1 MVNPTTALKAL
12 PTFTLIFIWLSI
24 FCYFRAMFS
33 AVQLGI
39 KYLRY
44 YITASNGKGHGV
56 HSPFV
61 FSFIQKVLNDHTSY
75 PEYSQIEMVRRK
87 LLQDPTMINVDDFGA
102 GSVVA
107 KTKSRSVAVIAGSS
121 LKPSKFSQLLFRMVK
136 HFQPRT
142 VFELGTS
149 LGITTSYLA
158 AGGTATVVTFEGAT
172 EIARIAKQTLATS
185 GLNDVQ
191 IIEGNLDDT
200 LVPAVEKL
208 QSLDF
213 AFIDGNH
220 RKEPTIRYFHQ
231 MMLKADESSVFVFDD
246 IHWSEEME
254 SAWEEIKND
263 PRVTLTIDLFFIGIV
278 FFRKEQKARQ
288 HFSIRF

>member
-1 MVNPTTALKAL
+1 
-12 PTFTLIFIWLSI
+12 
-24 FCYFRAMFS
+24 MFS

-61 FSFIQKVLNDHTSY
+61 FTFIQKILNDHTAY
-75 PEYSQIEMVRRK
+75 PAYRRIEQARRN
-87 LLQDPTMINVDDFGA
+87 LLNDPTVINVDDFGA

-121 LKPSKFSQLLFRMVK
+121 LKPAKYSQLLFRMVK
-136 HFQPRT
+136 YFKPRT
-142 VFELGTS
+142 IVELGTS
-149 LGITTSYLA
+149 LGITTAYLA
-158 AGGTATVVTFEGAT
+158 AAGPSGVITFEGAT
-172 EIARIAKQTLATS
+172 EVAGIARQTLSACEVT
-185 GLNDVQ
+185 NVQ
-191 IIEGNLDDT
+191 IVEGNFDDT
-200 LVPAVEKL
+200 LEPELLKL
-208 QSLDF
+208 GSVDL

-220 RKEPTIRYFHQ
+220 RKEPTLRYFHQ
-231 MMLKADESSVFVFDD
+231 LLSKADESSVFVFDD
-246 IHWSEEME
+246 IHWSKEME
-254 SAWEEIKND
+254 AAWKEIQHD